1 MKNSSFAA
9 FSLMLLL
16 VGCKANQEPLDE
28 YVAQV
33 ELKARKDVV
42 DLKPV
47 VDFKISQYAAH
58 KTREPFVLPQ
68 AALVLNQPL
77 AKKDCWQPAKRRK
90 TGKLEQF
97 PLSKLRLTG
106 VMSGNGQISALVQ
119 TPKGNVVR
127 VNAGHYIGLNNGKVT
142 RVTDKYLQIKETLP
156 DGLGCW
162 NKRNVKLALK

>member
-1 MKNSSFAA
+1 MKNKSLIAL
-9 FSLMLLL
+9 FSGLLL
-16 VGCKANQEPLDE
+16 VGCKANQEPLDA

-33 ELKARKDVV
+33 ERNARKDVV

-47 VDFKISQYAAH
+47 IDFKTTRYIAH
-58 KTREPFVLPQ
+58 KEREPFVLPQ
-68 AALVLNQPL
+68 AALVLNQPVS
-77 AKKDCWQPAKRRK
+77 KRDCWQPAKRRK
-90 TGKLEQF
+90 SDKLEQF

-119 TPKGNVVR
+119 TPTGNVVR

-142 RVTDKYLQIKETLP
+142 RVTDKYLQINETLP

>member
-1 MKNSSFAA
+1 MKNSSISVLA
-9 FSLMLLL
+9 LTLLL
-16 VGCKANQEPLDE
+16 AGCRANQEPLDE

-33 ELKARKDVV
+33 ERQARKEVV

-47 VDFKISQYAAH
+47 IDFKTAQYTAH
-58 KTREPFVLPQ
+58 KDREPFVLPQ
-68 AALVLNQPL
+68 AALVMNQPI
-77 AKKDCWQPAKRRK
+77 AKKDCWQPARRNK
-90 TGKLEQF
+90 NGKLEKF

-119 TPKGNVVR
+119 TPEGAVVR

-142 RVTDKYLQIKETLP
+142 RVTEKYLQINETLP